1 MSRSAMFR
9 QAAQPRTFESLE
21 SRIAL
26 TVAAEVVNGNLIVS
40 GEADGAVAIVGSANG
55 NYSITD
61 NGVEVGSVSGVTRN
75 VRVTLPTQ
83 DANDAVSIDL
93 GENSV
98 RNLYVNLG
106 SGDNE
111 LTVSNGTI
119 KGATM
124 IRANGGDDSV
134 SLAADLMLANEAN
147 VWLGDGANDL
157 DVASQLSRSLAVK
170 TGAGN
175 DYFSMAPGS
184 SIARNLNATLGEGDN
199 FSVIDGAIGRNLSLT
214 AGAGDDIATLSDLA
228 TVGRNATI
236 SLGEGDN
243 KLDQAGTINDGLL
256 VKSGT
261 GDDELSLASSSQI
274 GGSAA
279 LLLGSGVNV
288 ADIDGIITRNL
299 MVEGQS
305 PSTVLNIPA
314 LDVADTVIVG
324 RAATTTAS
332 STAPLRIVHLQ
343 PTQSFVIYVG
353 GSTRIFT

>member
-1 MSRSAMFR
+1 MSRSAKFR
-9 QAAQPRTFESLE
+9 QAARPRTLESLE

-26 TVAAEVVNGNLIVS
+26 TVAAEIINGNLIVS

-61 NGVEVGSVSGVTRN
+61 NGVEVSSVSGVTRN

-119 KGATM
+119 QGATM
-124 IRANGGDDSV
+124 IRAGGGDDSV
-134 SLAADLMLANEAN
+134 SLAADLNLANEAN
-147 VWLGDGANDL
+147 VWLGDGDNDL
-157 DVASQLSRSLAVK
+157 DVASQLSRSLTVK

-184 SIARNLNATLGEGDN
+184 SIARNLNATLGDGDN

-214 AGAGDDIATLSDLA
+214 AGEGDDIVALSDLA
-228 TVGRNATI
+228 TVGRDATI
-236 SLGEGDN
+236 SLGEGEN
-243 KLDQAGTINDGLL
+243 TLDQAGTINEGLF
-256 VKSGT
+256 VDT
-261 GDDELSLASSSQI
+261 GKADDALALPSTSQI
-274 GGSAA
+274 GG
-279 LLLGSGVNV
+279 GMNV
-288 ADIDGIITRNL
+288 PDIDGLVARNL
-299 MVEGQS
+299 MVEGPS
-305 PSTVLNIPA
+305 PSRLFSLPEF
-314 LDVADTVIVG
+314 DVTDTIIVR
-324 RAATTTAS
+324 RAASTPSTT
-332 STAPLRIVHLQ
+332 PLQIFHLQ
-343 PTQSFVIYVG
+343 PTQSFIIHVG
-353 GSTRIFT
+353 GSTQIFT